1 MWPPMR
7 RAPARLRAGR
17 PARVELAARWPA
29 KSPMTAYE
37 RVDLVLAC
45 AKSLY
50 ISGQATEQMEMRPSA
65 WAARWDCAPRSYR
78 AGANWK
84 LWPTAKM
91 ARSRSEQWPLLRA

>member
-37 RVDLVLAC
+37 RADLVLAF

-50 ISGQATEQMEMRPSA
+50 ISGQATEQMVD
-65 WAARWDCAPRSYR
+65 AAERLGRALGLRTTIIPRWGELEVVADGEDGALAVR
-78 AGANWK
+78 AVA
-84 LWPTAKM
+84 
-91 ARSRSEQWPLLRA
+91 